1 MVTYETI
8 IVTAPVLTE
17 DDERVLVDGFAQIVT
32 DGGGTFF
39 ARDRMGRRRLA
50 YPIRKFDDGVYTRFL
65 YDSEAAVPRE
75 LERRVRLSDKVL
87 RWLTVKLE
95 KTWAEDAK
103 KEAEREAQA
112 KIEAEARAAEEAARA
127 EAEGTSEEGAG
138 SEAASGDGP
147 PSEDQAATSAPVEA
161 AAPAEAPAS
170 GDAPAEEAP
179 AEEASG
185 EDTPAEEATPDV
197 KKESNDG

>member
-17 DDERVLVDGFAQIVT
+17 DDERTLVDGFADIVT

-65 YDSEAAVPRE
+65 YDAESAVPTE
-75 LERRVRLSDKVL
+75 LERRVKLSDKVL
-87 RWLTVKLE
+87 RWMTVKLE
-95 KTWAEDAK
+95 KQWAEDAK

-112 KIEAEARAAEEAARA
+112 KIEAEAKAAEEAAQA
-127 EAEGTSEEGAG
+127 EAEAKAKAESGESDTPAEAAPAEGA
-138 SEAASGDGP
+138 A
-147 PSEDQAATSAPVEA
+147 A
-161 AAPAEAPAS
+161 AAPA
-170 GDAPAEEAP
+170 AEESP
-179 AEEASG
+179 AATEAAEAS
-185 EDTPAEEATPDV
+185 DV

>member
-17 DDERVLVDGFAQIVT
+17 DDERVLVDGFADIVT

-65 YDSEAAVPRE
+65 YDAESAVPTE
-75 LERRVRLSDKVL
+75 LERRVKLSDKVL
-87 RWLTVKLE
+87 RWMTVKLE
-95 KTWAEDAK
+95 KQWADDAK

-112 KIEAEARAAEEAARA
+112 KIEAEAKAAEEAAQA
-127 EAEGTSEEGAG
+127 EAEAK
-138 SEAASGDGP
+138 AK
-147 PSEDQAATSAPVEA
+147 
-161 AAPAEAPAS
+161 AEAGAR
-170 GDAPAEEAP
+170 APRPTRLQAMPPRLPRRAP
-179 AEEASG
+179 PQPRPPKPPTFE
-185 EDTPAEEATPDV
+185 
-197 KKESNDG
+197 KESNDG